1 MIKVIDYWAPWCGP
15 CKVMAPTI
23 EKLATQYADNEN
35 VQIEKVNVDE
45 NMEEARASRV
55 QSIPTLVFFKDG
67 EEVNRLTGLKT
78 EAVIKEAIEALLVN

>member
-15 CKVMAPTI
+15 CKVMGPTI

-67 EEVNRLTGLKT
+67 QEVNRLTGLKS